1 MDINLIIRSVW
12 PHVKTIDDL
21 SDPLVFKIRTSTDQ
35 TKQIVHNE
43 IEKSPRMQ
51 LGTWL
56 DHKIGAI

>member
-1 MDINLIIRSVW
+1 MDINLIMRSVW
-12 PHVKTIDDL
+12 SHVKTI
-21 SDPLVFKIRTSTDQ
+21 VFKVRTSTDQ